1 MKENSRTENS
11 IKNSST
17 AVIAQICSVALSF
30 VVRTVFIRF
39 LGNSYLGIN
48 GLFSN
53 VLSLLSF
60 AELGFGTAIVYVMY
74 KPIAK
79 KDEKAV
85 SAFINFYGKIYR
97 GIGCFIMIAGVAL
110 IPFLGELIGDTS
122 QIPAELPSINVIYML
137 YVVNSASSYFFNYK
151 RSLVTASQNGYIDSI
166 NQLQFNIVRN
176 ILQIAVLVFFRS
188 FLLYLIIQI
197 LCTLIGNVSISLKA
211 DKLFPYLKVNRN
223 EKLSKETIRN
233 ILKNVMAM
241 ACHKL
246 GSVIVS
252 GTDNI
257 LITKYVGLVATG
269 QYSNYVLLTT
279 TVKTFYLQIV
289 NPLTASV
296 GNLIATENIE
306 KCYDLFRK
314 ILFLNA
320 YIAVFCA
327 TCLIGLSNP
336 FIYLFWG
343 HNSSLPMTTV
353 YVIMII
359 FYINCIR
366 KTAEMYIDTVGL
378 FWQIKWKSVIEAI
391 INLVV
396 SIFCAG
402 QLKMGITG
410 VLIGTLVSNVTTNL
424 WWEPFV
430 VYKYF
435 FKKSLYLYFIDYVKY
450 LAAFIVSVVI
460 VLVTNNYFDMS
471 FAGFIIKAVVAVIV
485 PNLIMILF
493 FGKTQEFGF
502 FLNLAK
508 RIGTKIIRR

>member
-1 MKENSRTENS
+1 MKEKNRTENS

-17 AVIAQICSVALSF
+17 AVIAQICSVMLSF
-30 VVRTVFIRF
+30 IVRTVFIRF

-60 AELGFGTAIVYVMY
+60 AELGFGTAIVYAMY
-74 KPIAK
+74 KPIAE

-85 SAFINFYGKIYR
+85 SAFMNFYGKIYR
-97 GIGCFIMIAGVAL
+97 GIGCFILIAGAAL
-110 IPFLGELIGDTS
+110 IPFLGEFIGDTS
-122 QIPAELPSINVIYML
+122 QIPTDLPSINVIYML

-166 NQLQFNIVRN
+166 NQLQFNIARN
-176 ILQIAVLVFFRS
+176 ILQIAVLVLFRS

-197 LCTLIGNVSISLKA
+197 LCTLLGNVFISLKA
-211 DKLFPYLKVNRN
+211 DKLFPYLKDNKN
-223 EKLSKETIRN
+223 EKLSHEAIRN

-279 TVKTFYLQIV
+279 TVRTFYLQII

-296 GNLIATENIE
+296 GNLIATENRE

-314 ILFLNA
+314 ILFLNS

-327 TCLIGLSNP
+327 TCLLGLSNS

-343 HNSSLPMTTV
+343 HDSILPMTTV
-353 YVIMII
+353 YLIMLV

-366 KTAEMYIDTVGL
+366 KSAEMYIDTVGL

-396 SIFCAG
+396 SIFCAA

-410 VLIGTLVSNVTTNL
+410 VLIGTLVSDVATNL

-435 FKKSLYLYFIDYVKY
+435 FEKPLYLYFIDYVRY
-450 LAAFIVSVVI
+450 FVAFIVSVGI
-460 VLVTNNYFDMS
+460 VFAANNIVAIS
-471 FAGFIIKAVVAVIV
+471 FTGFIIKAVVAAIV
-485 PNLIMILF
+485 PNLVMILF
-493 FGKTQEFGF
+493 FGRTKEFEY

-508 RIGTKIIRR
+508 KIGSKIVRR